1 MNELKVFENSEF
13 GKLNIMVIDDKE
25 YFPATD
31 CAKALG
37 YSNPHDAISKH
48 CRALAK
54 REVIDNLGRTQ
65 EMNFI
70 PEGDL
75 YRLIT
80 HSKLPAAEKFERW
93 VFDEVLPSIRKHGAY
108 MTPQKIEEAL
118 LNPDVLIR
126 LATDLKNEREAR
138 MALEKK
144 AEANAP
150 KVLFADSVSAAKQ
163 TILVGE
169 MAKLLKQ
176 NGCDIGQNRL
186 FNQLR
191 EEGYLIKEGASKNM
205 PTQKAMELGLFEIKE
220 STVMNADG
228 SVRLTRTPKVTGKG
242 QLYFVERYLGKKT
255 ANE

>member
-13 GKLNIMVIDDKE
+13 GKLNIMIIDGKE
-25 YFPATD
+25 YFPAAE
-31 CAKALG
+31 CAKVLG
-37 YSNPHDAISKH
+37 YVRPADAIRDH
-48 CRALAK
+48 CK
-54 REVIDNLGRTQ
+54 GVVKMPTPSNGGVQ
-65 EMNFI
+65 EKGFI

-75 YRLIT
+75 YRLIAR
-80 HSKLPAAEKFERW
+80 SKLPAAEKFERW